1 MTSVRRVVLW
11 GVALA
16 VLGGTLLGPAALAA
30 PSATVVAQEEERPT
44 ATQPSPGTPFTPS
57 TKSEPWSYTWVARP
71 FFFVIVPLFILALL
85 GGFVVRWV
93 GVGRRRAT

>member
-16 VLGGTLLGPAALAA
+16 VLGATLLGPAALAA
-30 PSATVVAQEEERPT
+30 PSATLVAQEERPT
-44 ATQPSPGTPFTPS
+44 ATQPSPGTPFTPN